1 MIKNPA
7 IKAMLT
13 AMLKALGFNSLADC
27 CNPKAWLQCC
37 AVGCA
42 ACLGGIFVMLNPAR
56 WGEKCPGWLM
66 SLELLVRLSA
76 LGSTIM
82 VICCMF
88 MPSLGGRGVGVVYS
102 WYLVLMAQGFLY
114 FLTESLLAFGSFK
127 AAAGGAD
134 GAEKDKKGAGFRKQH
149 MQWELCAFVFIVGG
163 YVIMLLHDAKMGQL
177 SSYPNP
183 VVGAQRIL
191 CHVTVALFTFQV
203 RIAKGDEERLSQR
216 W

>member
-1 MIKNPA
+1 
-7 IKAMLT
+7 
-13 AMLKALGFNSLADC
+13 
-27 CNPKAWLQCC
+27 
-37 AVGCA
+37 
-42 ACLGGIFVMLNPAR
+42 
-56 WGEKCPGWLM
+56 
-66 SLELLVRLSA
+66 
-76 LGSTIM
+76 
-82 VICCMF
+82 MF

-191 CHVTVALFTFQV
+191 CHVTVALFSFQV
-203 RIAKGDEERLSQR
+203 RIARGREGGGEVVRVGAESGRERAEWGGVVAEWGEPVERSYR
-216 W
+216 GGRADMHTRG